1 MSRYGIQSALFSD
14 AIHVGQLD
22 KSGAAFINK
31 EDCTDQAIAAVVEY
45 IDRHHG
51 GELTGRYPDG
61 TKITITVTVE
71 KENHDE

>member
-1 MSRYGIQSALFSD
+1 MNRYGIQRALFSD

-22 KSGAAFINK
+22 KSGATLINK
-31 EDCTDQAIAAVVEY
+31 EDCTGQAIAAVVEY
-45 IDRHHG
+45 LLCHHD

-61 TKITITVTVE
+61 TKITITATVE

>member
-1 MSRYGIQSALFSD
+1 MNRYGIQSALFSD

-45 IDRHHG
+45 LLRHHD
-51 GELTGRYPDG
+51 GELTGRSPDG

>member
-1 MSRYGIQSALFSD
+1 MNRYGIQSALFSD

-31 EDCTDQAIAAVVEY
+31 EDCTDQALAAVVEY
-45 IDRHHG
+45 LLRHHN
-51 GELTGRYPDG
+51 GELTEQSPDG
-61 TKITITVTVE
+61 TKITITVTVK

>member
-1 MSRYGIQSALFSD
+1 MNRYGIQSALFSD

-45 IDRHHG
+45 IRRHHDG
-51 GELTGRYPDG
+51 QLTGQYTDG

>member
-1 MSRYGIQSALFSD
+1 MNRYGIQRALFSD

-22 KSGAAFINK
+22 KSGATLINK
-31 EDCTDQAIAAVVEY
+31 EDCTGQAIAAVVEY
-45 IDRHHG
+45 LLCHHD

>member
-1 MSRYGIQSALFSD
+1 MNRYGIQSALFSD

-45 IDRHHG
+45 LLRHHD
-51 GELTGRYPDG
+51 GELTERSHGI
-61 TKITITVTVE
+61 KLTITATIE
-71 KENHDE
+71 KENHND

>member
-1 MSRYGIQSALFSD
+1 MNRYGIQSALFSD

-22 KSGAAFINK
+22 KSGATLINK
-31 EDCTDQAIAAVVEY
+31 EDCTGQTIAAVVEY
-45 IDRHHG
+45 LLCHHD

>member
-1 MSRYGIQSALFSD
+1 MNRYGIQSALFSD

-22 KSGAAFINK
+22 KSGAEFINK

-45 IDRHHG
+45 LLRHND

-61 TKITITVTVE
+61 TKITITATVE

>member
-1 MSRYGIQSALFSD
+1 MNRYGIQSALFSNT
-14 AIHVGQLD
+14 IHVGQLD
-22 KSGAAFINK
+22 KSGATLINK
-31 EDCTDQAIAAVVEY
+31 ENCTDQAIAAVVEY
-45 IDRHHG
+45 LLRHND

>member
-1 MSRYGIQSALFSD
+1 MPRYGIQSALFSD

-22 KSGAAFINK
+22 KSGATLINK

-45 IDRHHG
+45 LLRHND

-61 TKITITVTVE
+61 TRITVTVLVE
-71 KENHDE
+71 KGDHNE

>member
-1 MSRYGIQSALFSD
+1 MPKYAIQSALFSD

-45 IDRHHG
+45 IRRHHDG
-51 GELTGRYPDG
+51 QLAGQYTDG
-61 TKITITVTVE
+61 TRITVTVLVE
-71 KENHDE
+71 QGDHGE